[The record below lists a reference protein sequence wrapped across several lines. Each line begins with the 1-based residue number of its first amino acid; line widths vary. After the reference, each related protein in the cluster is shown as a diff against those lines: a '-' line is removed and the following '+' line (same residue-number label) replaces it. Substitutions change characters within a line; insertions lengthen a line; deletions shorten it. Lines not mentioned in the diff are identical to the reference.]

1 MEDNNMIKIE
11 NGKYKYFD
19 KNGKEIL
26 ENCVIRYP
34 YGRERIVYRTV
45 EDELGID
52 ATNPKWIESG
62 RAVPCEWGIYPLE
75 IEETDMV
82 EVVCYDN

>member
-1 MEDNNMIKIE
+1 MIKTE

-34 YGRERIVYRTV
+34 DGKERIVYRTV

-52 ATNPKWIESG
+52 ATNPKWIENG
-62 RAVPCEWGIYPLE
+62 RAVPCEYGIYPLNE
-75 IEETDMV
+75 DDTETA
-82 EVVCYDN
+82 EVVFYDN

>member
-1 MEDNNMIKIE
+1 MIKTE

-34 YGRERIVYRTV
+34 NGREMIVYRTV

-62 RAVPCEWGIYPLE
+62 RAVPCEYGIYPLNE
-75 IEETDMV
+75 ADTEMA

>member
-1 MEDNNMIKIE
+1 MIKTE

-34 YGRERIVYRTV
+34 DGKERIVYRTV

-62 RAVPCEWGIYPLE
+62 RAVPCEYGIYPLN
-75 IEETDMV
+75 EEDTEMA